1 MLLVSSS
8 WWEQEGDML
17 IIIMCGVCVVVCLPV
32 VALFLLL
39 NPESRNKGVIYR
51 LRNMDYSA
59 LSYDV
64 ISMGLCITPSA
75 GVGFPDL
82 FSCVIVFFWRV
93 LF

>member
-17 IIIMCGVCVVVCLPV
+17 IIIMCGVCVVVCLPPV

-75 GVGFPDL
+75 GVHNTVRCSL
-82 FSCVIVFFWRV
+82 YYW
-93 LF
+93 LW

>member
-39 NPESRNKGVIYR
+39 NPESRNHAWGSHKFIILGPPGTF
-51 LRNMDYSA
+51 L
-59 LSYDV
+59 
-64 ISMGLCITPSA
+64 
-75 GVGFPDL
+75 
-82 FSCVIVFFWRV
+82 
-93 LF
+93 